1 MIKNTLKICLFVKI
15 MFCNILAGGL
25 EVHINYEKYYK
36 QNAIYLHKVWG
47 FEYCSGYTE
56 KIPFESHKKQW
67 IGEKQN
73 MSKFVSKEADNEL
86 KHFIDRYTKE
96 RNLLAICLDLY
107 DSKEYQ
113 AEVKRIVKKYCKECE

>member
-1 MIKNTLKICLFVKI
+1 MIRNTFKICLFANI
-15 MFCNILAGGL
+15 MFCNVFAGGP
-25 EVHINYEKYYK
+25 EFHIDYEKYYK

-47 FEYCSGYTE
+47 FEYCLGYAE
-56 KIPFESHKKQW
+56 KIPFEKQW

-86 KHFIDRYTKE
+86 KDFIDRYKKE
-96 RNLLAICLDLY
+96 RNLLIICLDLY

-113 AEVKRIVKKYCKECE
+113 AEVKRIVKKYCKDCK